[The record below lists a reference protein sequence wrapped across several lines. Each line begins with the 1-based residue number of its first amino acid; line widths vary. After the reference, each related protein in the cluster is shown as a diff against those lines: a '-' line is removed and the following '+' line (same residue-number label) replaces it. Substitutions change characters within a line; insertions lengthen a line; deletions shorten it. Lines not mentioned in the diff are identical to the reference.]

1 MDFGKPVLVPNTTG
15 ISAFLIGPILKE
27 DGGEVH
33 AEEVPIIAWQV
44 FTYKQGDGWKWFV
57 EPVITRE
64 RGHGI
69 WTFLKYPDGSL
80 EHVSA
85 VYPNAEAAIEEV
97 RAQVARDEE
106 RWKHTHRENPD

>member
-15 ISAFLIGPILKE
+15 MSAFLVGPVIGE
-27 DGGEVH
+27 DSEVH

-44 FTYKQGDGWKWFV
+44 FTYKEGDGWKWFV

-85 VYPNAEAAIEEV
+85 VYPNAQAAIAEV
-97 RAQVARDEE
+97 KAQVARDEK
-106 RWKHTHRENPD
+106 RSRHMHPDNPD